1 MKVVK
6 LPAVPSYQPAARVNG
21 AVIVDGNHVFMEA
34 GMGTTT
40 NLLVNLTTGIVSNA
54 RPYRDPQD
62 VAYPNAELLLEG
74 VKPVPVPPVKSGL
87 QQAQEF
93 VTWYY
98 NNPTASGASAL
109 TTYTP
114 QEVLNLATNANVRR
128 QWTTWLAARDA

>member
-6 LPAVPSYQPAARVNG
+6 PAVPTRLPLKRVKG
-21 AVIVDGNHVFMEA
+21 AVIVDGAYVFMEA
-34 GMGTTT
+34 GAGESADII
-40 NLLVNLTTGIVSNA
+40 VNLVTGTVTHVGPN
-54 RPYRDPQD
+54 RDAED

-74 VKPVPVPPVKSGL
+74 VQPVPVPPVKSGL

-114 QEVLNLATNANVRR
+114 QDVLNLATNANVRR
-128 QWTTWLAARDA
+128 QWATWLAARGV